1 MDTLTNALL
10 YPLTFGDVDCER
22 EHLDVQLNCITA
34 VKVVKEYQDDG
45 VTCYDLELTVND
57 KVYKFSDLWA
67 ENRCSRMYYQSEV
80 SQEIRD
86 SVLKPYLLSKIFEG
100 NGEL

>member
-1 MDTLTNALL
+1 MHFFILSL
-10 YPLTFGDVDCER
+10 ER
-22 EHLDVQLNCITA
+22 EPSYVRLNPVTA

-67 ENRCSRMYYQSEV
+67 GNRCSRMYYQSEV
-80 SQEIRD
+80 SQGIRD
-86 SVLKPYLLSKIFEG
+86 CVLKPYLLSKIFEG